1 MKKNA
6 HSTSSLLKS
15 AVFAGSLAAAFLTV
29 SISDEPEAHAQT
41 APAGTGAT
49 VSPTAKGIIGG
60 GLLGAE
66 VVMFTEA
73 VIGVKPWWAY
83 LIGGVVGGGGGAA
96 AGYAI
101 EKSSTDGRAPIFLLA
116 GGLALVIPTM
126 VLVLNATRYH
136 PVEGAS
142 EDAAPRNE
150 PKADP
155 GAPGG
160 NAVTPG
166 GAPVPAVPTP
176 PPAAPAPAPAA
187 PPPQSFLDVHG
198 GEMRLGVPVPE
209 VRPVFSQADRAQFGM
224 KQQTEVRLP
233 VFRLAF

>member
-1 MKKNA
+1 MKNA
-6 HSTSSLLKS
+6 NNSPSFLKS
-15 AVFAGSLAAAFLTV
+15 AVLATSLATAFLATSV
-29 SISDEPEAHAQT
+29 SGESEAA
-41 APAGTGAT
+41 AEET

-60 GLLGAE
+60 GLLGGE
-66 VVMFTEA
+66 VIMMTEA
-73 VIGVKPWWAY
+73 IIGVKPWWAY
-83 LIGGVVGGGGGAA
+83 LIGGVVGAGGGAA

-116 GGLALVIPTM
+116 GGLALVIPTL
-126 VLVLNATRYH
+126 VLTLNATRYH
-136 PVEGAS
+136 PIEGAS
-142 EDAAPRNE
+142 EDSAPRNE

-166 GAPVPAVPTP
+166 GAAP
-176 PPAAPAPAPAA
+176 PPAAPPVV
-187 PPPQSFLDVHG
+187 PPPPPPTSLLDVHSG
-198 GEMRLGVPVPE
+198 DVRLGVPLPE